1 MTTTTAAPART
12 EALKGHAAMMGFALG
27 VAGSFSLGAMV
38 ADYINPVQINAL
50 RFVLAGAVMVAV
62 VLANG
67 GYRRADVAAPWRYPV
82 LAVIFIG
89 YFVLM
94 LEALRTAEPVS
105 ISAVYTLMPLLT
117 ALMALPIL
125 GQRTG
130 WGVAVPLVVGAL
142 GAVYVIFRGDLAA
155 LAALDIGRGEVIYFI
170 ACVLHAVFTPLLRRW
185 NRGESPLVMTSI
197 IQSVMAVLLVAWG
210 WRDLMA
216 LDMAALPPI
225 VWITIVYMAL
235 ISSALCFWFLQYAV
249 VRLPSSKVM
258 AYNYATPVW
267 VILWEVALGHGA
279 PGMVV
284 LPGIAVTLIALALLL
299 RRD

>member
-1 MTTTTAAPART
+1 MAEQRSDRA
-12 EALKGHAAMMGFALG
+12 EALRGHAAMMGFAVG
-27 VAGSFSLGAMV
+27 VAGSFSLGALV
-38 ADYINPVQINAL
+38 ANEISPVQINAL
-50 RFVLAGAVMVAV
+50 RFVLAGAVMVGI
-62 VLANG
+62 VLMQG

-94 LEALRTAEPVS
+94 LESLRTAEPVS

-130 WGVAVPLVVGAL
+130 WGVGLPLVVGAL
-142 GAVYVIFRGDLAA
+142 GAVWVIFRGDVQAFL
-155 LAALDIGRGEVIYFI
+155 ALDIGRGEALFFI
-170 ACVLHAVFTPLLRRW
+170 GCVLHAIFTPLLRRW
-185 NRGESPLVMTSI
+185 NRGESPMVMTSI
-197 IQSVMAVLLVAWG
+197 IQALMAVLLVAWG
-210 WRDLMA
+210 WKDLRA
-216 LDMAALPPI
+216 LDYAALSPL

-235 ISSALCFWFLQYAV
+235 ISSALCFWLLQYAV
-249 VRLPSSKVM
+249 QRLPSSKVM

-267 VILWEVALGHGA
+267 VILWEIGLGHGA

-284 LPGIAVTLIALALLL
+284 LPGIAVALLALLLLL